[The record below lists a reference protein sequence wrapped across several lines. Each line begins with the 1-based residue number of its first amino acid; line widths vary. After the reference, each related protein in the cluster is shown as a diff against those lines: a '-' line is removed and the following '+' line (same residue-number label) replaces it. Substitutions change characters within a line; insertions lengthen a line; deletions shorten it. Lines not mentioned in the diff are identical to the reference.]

1 MVEELEDMLQRSMLR
16 SAITAKAR
24 SRKSEMNYHY
34 KIILY
39 KIQNSNWNQ
48 TDCLYKLRT

>member
-1 MVEELEDMLQRSMLR
+1 MEDMLQRSMLR

-39 KIQNSNWNQ
+39 KINGVGSSYMVQ
-48 TDCLYKLRT
+48 RR